1 VIAVV
6 GVGCSGGPDRLSEA
20 AVGLIDGADLVVG
33 APRHLAL
40 VNGLVKSPGRAARSL
55 ELSGDLEPALAA
67 IGAARGATVV
77 LASGDPGFFGIVR
90 ALAGRFGRDCL
101 QVLPAPSSVAAAF
114 ARLGMAWDDAQ
125 VVSAHGRDPRPAINA
140 CRAHPK
146 VAVLTSPEFGPAQLA
161 SELAGLGR
169 RLLVAER
176 LGEPDERVVE
186 GSAESVAGQAW
197 RDPNV
202 VVVFDAARAVSPVGR
217 AWPRRAVPTR
227 WGLAEEAFHHP
238 GGMVTKWEVR
248 ALALARLGPGMG
260 DLVWDVGAGSGS
272 VGIECAHFGAAVV
285 AVERRE
291 AACGD
296 IARNAEAHGV
306 QLSVVRG
313 EAPEAL
319 AGLPTPDAV
328 FVGGSGSRL
337 DEILEVVA
345 ARVLRVV
352 VVTLVGLDRVVP
364 ARARLEAG
372 GLASEV
378 ILVQSARLEPLA
390 GHQRLTPTN
399 PVFLISA
406 VRA

>member
-1 VIAVV
+1 MIAVV
-6 GVGCSGGPDRLSEA
+6 GVGCSGGPDRLSGA
-20 AVGLIDGADLVVG
+20 AAGLIEGADLVLG

-40 VNGLVKSPGRAARSL
+40 VNALKSPGRAGRRL
-55 ELSGDLEPALAA
+55 ELTGDLEPALAA

-90 ALAGRFGRDCL
+90 ALAERFGRDCL

-114 ARLGMAWDDAQ
+114 ARLGMAWDDAL
-125 VVSAHGRDPRPAINA
+125 VVSAHGRDPRPAVNA

-161 SELAGLGR
+161 GELAGLGR

-186 GSAESVAGQAW
+186 DSAEGVASQAW

-202 VVVFDAARAVSPVGR
+202 VVVFDAARAVSPVGA

-272 VGIECAHFGAAVV
+272 VGIECARFGAAVV
-285 AVERRE
+285 AVERRQ

-296 IARNAEAHGV
+296 IARNAEAQGV
-306 QLSVVRG
+306 QLSLVRG

-337 DEILEVVA
+337 EEILAVVA
-345 ARVLRVV
+345 TRVLRVV
-352 VVTLVGLDRVVP
+352 VVALVGLDRVMP

-390 GHQRLTPTN
+390 GHHRLTPTN